1 MQMVFQAAYFG
12 FYGKARVDTELGTL
26 SRYINV
32 SISRPAGS
40 SMQSK
45 AAC

>member
-12 FYGKARVDTELGTL
+12 FYGKARVDTKLGTL
-26 SRYINV
+26 SRYINA

-45 AAC
+45 ATC